1 MVTYFLPHGY
11 TTFGWRARSGVD
23 GVGAAGGAR
32 IGTGSEPLGAS
43 MGGRGSSVDGR
54 IIPPLPSDAPGGDA
68 GKRGGGCAEGGGGA
82 KGREAASP
90 ALWEEDT
97 SSIGSCGSWLRELD
111 TMRVTKP
118 PGRVGG
124 RIPRGI
130 VVAWIWCG
138 SVVSALTSPDAAC
151 FGARSFSDRFF
162 PKMTMCASLRKG
174 VGSGDKASLSEA
186 NDYAAPL
193 AEDRNVSPD
202 RRRACKASPA
212 DGEARRFHGHACAYQ
227 NIGDIYGVWSESGA
241 NAHSGRARPPTCH
254 VVHR

>member
-1 MVTYFLPHGY
+1 MG
-11 TTFGWRARSGVD
+11 GGAAE
-23 GVGAAGGAR
+23 GAAGG
-32 IGTGSEPLGAS
+32 GA
-43 MGGRGSSVDGR
+43 MGRG
-54 IIPPLPSDAPGGDA
+54 
-68 GKRGGGCAEGGGGA
+68 
-82 KGREAASP
+82 AASP
-90 ALWEEDT
+90 AMWEEDT
-97 SSIGSCGSWLRELD
+97 SSNGSCGSWLRELD

-162 PKMTMCASLRKG
+162 PKMTMCGSLRKG

-193 AEDRNVSPD
+193 ADDRNVSPD
-202 RRRACKASPA
+202 
-212 DGEARRFHGHACAYQ
+212 
-227 NIGDIYGVWSESGA
+227 
-241 NAHSGRARPPTCH
+241 
-254 VVHR
+254 

>member
-1 MVTYFLPHGY
+1 
-11 TTFGWRARSGVD
+11 
-23 GVGAAGGAR
+23 
-32 IGTGSEPLGAS
+32 
-43 MGGRGSSVDGR
+43 
-54 IIPPLPSDAPGGDA
+54 
-68 GKRGGGCAEGGGGA
+68 
-82 KGREAASP
+82 
-90 ALWEEDT
+90 
-97 SSIGSCGSWLRELD
+97 
-111 TMRVTKP
+111 MRVTKP

-162 PKMTMCASLRKG
+162 PKMTMCGSLRKG

-193 AEDRNVSPD
+193 ADDRNVSPD

-212 DGEARRFHGHACAYQ
+212 GGAARPFHVHACAYQ
-227 NIGDIYGVWSESGA
+227 NTGDIYGGLERIRCECHGDRATAAPGLLRATWSNVDLAPWDDARGVCDSGA
-241 NAHSGRARPPTCH
+241 RRHRVCCHACTHAHAGSAWR
-254 VVHR
+254 